1 MNTPIRIEDARAW
14 NVVICM
20 GQSLMNG
27 PSSQSFANVDR
38 GNDHRLIELT
48 NGKQNG
54 VYTFAERMNSTGF
67 PDDYNF
73 GLNVSAG
80 RQLAKL
86 GVSNLVTLKHAVGGH
101 SITAFIPEADRLEPI
116 PGGQFDQSV
125 RAVEGFED
133 AFKRLGQFGATINLL
148 GFVWFQGSSDRSD
161 ANLYNN
167 YEAHLNSLLS
177 HYRTNVSL
185 ADANTPWLIGRSPNW
200 QAPNVPATGLQAV
213 RDAQEAVGA
222 ADANAVTVSIDDPL
236 GVAITYSDG
245 THPEPASSERI
256 GIVLGNAFHS
266 NFVVS

>member
-1 MNTPIRIEDARAW
+1 MNTPIRIEDASFW
-14 NVVICM
+14 NVVVCM

-80 RQLAKL
+80 RQLAKRGL
-86 GVSNLVTLKHAVGGH
+86 RNLVTLKHAVGGH
-101 SITAFIPEADRLEPI
+101 SITAFIPEGDRLEPI
-116 PGGQFDQSV
+116 PGGQSDQSE
-125 RAVEGFED
+125 RALEGFED
-133 AFKRLGQFGATINLL
+133 AFKRLGQFGATVNLL
-148 GFVWFQGSSDRSD
+148 GFIWFQGSSDRSD
-161 ANLYNN
+161 PNLYSN
-167 YEAHLNSLLS
+167 YQPHLTSLLS
-177 HYRTNVSL
+177 YFRTNVSL
-185 ADANTPWLIGRSPNW
+185 ANANTPWLIGRSPNW
-200 QAPNVPATGLQAV
+200 QAPSAPSAGLLAV
-213 RDAQEAVGA
+213 RNAQEAVGA

-256 GIVLGNAFHS
+256 GIVLGDSWMN
-266 NFVVS
+266 NFQT